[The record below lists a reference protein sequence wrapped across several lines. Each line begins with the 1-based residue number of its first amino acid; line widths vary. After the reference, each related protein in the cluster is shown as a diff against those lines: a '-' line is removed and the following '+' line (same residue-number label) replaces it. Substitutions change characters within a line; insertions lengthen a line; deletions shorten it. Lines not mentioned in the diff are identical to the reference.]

1 MEERGKNGGTG
12 KRKGFFVP
20 NLSLRSDV
28 EFLVVRKEIGF
39 VVKVDN
45 SYMFKTFIILRCF
58 ISMNTI
64 IQNCKSI
71 PGESA
76 RIILIVCNENREE
89 HNMLKRLTALPT
101 YPPVPIFLL
110 AYLYLPSCLTMA
122 K

>member
-45 SYMFKTFIILRCF
+45 SYMFKTFF
-58 ISMNTI
+58 I
-64 IQNCKSI
+64 
-71 PGESA
+71 
-76 RIILIVCNENREE
+76 
-89 HNMLKRLTALPT
+89 
-101 YPPVPIFLL
+101 
-110 AYLYLPSCLTMA
+110 
-122 K
+122 